1 MTNSEVRTIVEQV
14 AKDLGMEM
22 TQIITGLEMI
32 RNMYEKHTC
41 ANCEKEFEYINMR
54 RLGADLY
61 CVNCIT
67 AMTPTNVSQRL
78 QNVD

>member
-1 MTNSEVRTIVEQV
+1 MTNEEVRIIAEKVV
-14 AKDLGMEM
+14 KDLGMEM

-54 RLGADLY
+54 RIGSDLY
-61 CVNCIT
+61 CINCVD